1 MRHLAL
7 SPPPDMCLKGLMTI
21 DLSIREAGTDS
32 FAEIWPIFRDVVAD
46 EDTYPFPAD
55 IAFEDARAAWF
66 APGARVFNAYVGEEL
81 VASRYIVPN
90 KPGLGAHVCNI
101 GVIIAKAWR
110 GKGLGRQL
118 NDFAIEKARELGFR
132 AIQLNFVVSTNV
144 ASIRICQANGF
155 EIVGTLPGAFHY
167 KRERYVD
174 AHVMFRTL

>member
-1 MRHLAL
+1 
-7 SPPPDMCLKGLMTI
+7 MCLKGLMTI
-21 DLSIREAGTDS
+21 DLSIREVRADTFG
-32 FAEIWPIFRDVVAD
+32 EIWPIFRDVVTD

-81 VASRYIVPN
+81 VASRYIAPN

-118 NDFAIEKARELGFR
+118 NAFAIAKARELGFR
-132 AIQLNFVVSTNV
+132 AIQLNFVVATNV

-174 AHVMFRTL
+174 AHVMFRNL